1 MSGNALRRAVAVTL
15 ALASVSG
22 ASAMAADGDTVLRI
36 GDATVNAT
44 QITQE
49 FTWSSPA
56 LLNEVRRNDNSMRL
70 LAIDWYSN
78 KLIAKAAVDDKLL
91 DKLPGLA
98 AAADALRTKMIAS
111 RVMPKYVNEHFK
123 SDDRELKQFMEM
135 NDQFCNAP
143 TSYRI
148 ARTGVVVGKKA
159 SDAEIQ
165 AAKARVDAM
174 KKRIAGGESF
184 ATVADETSDLSAK
197 AAGGEVGWL
206 TSEEL
211 DRGTE
216 GKEVLTSLKKD
227 QVSDVVRTSDGFVI
241 YKLLDRKEA
250 HKLTFEECRE
260 TLERA
265 MNERYKA
272 QIAKDW
278 IDELAKRYDAS
289 LNVDAFAAAVRAV
302 PLDKNWL
309 ERQAAKGEG
318 GAEGAP

>member
-1 MSGNALRRAVAVTL
+1 MSGSALRRAVAVTV
-15 ALASVSG
+15 ALASFTG
-22 ASAMAADGDTVLRI
+22 APAMAADGDTVLRI
-36 GDATVNAT
+36 GTDTVNAT

-56 LLNEVRRNDNSMRL
+56 LLNEVQRSDNSMRL

-78 KLIAKAAVDDKLL
+78 KLISRAAVDDKLL
-91 DKLPGLA
+91 DKLPGLGT
-98 AAADALRTKMIAS
+98 AADSVRAKMIAS
-111 RVMPKYVNEHFK
+111 RVLPRYVSERFK
-123 SDDRELKQFMEM
+123 SDERELKQFMEM

-143 TSYRI
+143 ASYRI
-148 ARTGVVVGKKA
+148 ARTGVIVGKKA
-159 SDAEIQ
+159 SDAEVQ
-165 AAKARVDAM
+165 AAKGRVDAM

-184 ATVADETSDLSAK
+184 ATVADETSDLTAK
-197 AAGGEVGWL
+197 AEGGEVGWL

-216 GKEVLTSLKKD
+216 GKEALTSLKKD
-227 QVSDVVRTSDGFVI
+227 QVSDVIRTGEGFVI

-250 HKLTFEECRE
+250 RKLTFEECRE
-260 TLERA
+260 TLEKA

-278 IDELAKRYDAS
+278 IDELAKRYEAS

-318 GAEGAP
+318 AEGAP